1 MGAPSSGYPPPPLPG
16 WLGSAVQVT
25 TQVGVPTVFAA
36 VLLYFVLFR
45 VTATL
50 EVIQKNEDR
59 RTEMLA
65 TVQKAFAES
74 ITQQTAAFEAAI
86 RENIAVNRE
95 LAERYHGPKGPK

>member
-1 MGAPSSGYPPPPLPG
+1 MGVPASGSSPPPLPG

-50 EVIQKNEDR
+50 ETIQKNEDR
-59 RTEMLA
+59 RTELLQV
-65 TVQKAFAES
+65 VQKAFADS
-74 ITQQTAAFEAAI
+74 INQQTEAFQAAI
-86 RENIAVNRE
+86 AENIRVNRE
-95 LAERYHGPKGPK
+95 LAERYHGPGAQK